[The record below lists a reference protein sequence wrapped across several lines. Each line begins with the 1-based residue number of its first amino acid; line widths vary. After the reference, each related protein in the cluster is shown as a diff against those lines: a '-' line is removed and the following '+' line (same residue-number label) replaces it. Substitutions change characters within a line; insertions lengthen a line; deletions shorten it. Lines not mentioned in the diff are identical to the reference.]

1 MPKPNFAWKD
11 TLSQATNLLQSLPAR
26 LSKKTF
32 SIKVL
37 LITFGIILLSQLLL
51 WISMQWEY
59 YQTAEKQALQ
69 KLETIANE
77 QASQLNDEILQAQ
90 RGVER
95 LKGAVQWILEKTP
108 NPEVRNSFLQHWM
121 TDNLRQ
127 SSHVMSFY
135 VALEKET
142 SKQYFEKN
150 AVLNILYKDTPRNRQ
165 TESKKF
171 HYKSWFDGNYLS
183 NEREARYHLS
193 KENDKVQFSPFYFD
207 KNYLRESIMTVSQS
221 FFNAG
226 KFQGVVGSDILADN
240 LFADIQK
247 YRIGNTGGMA
257 LFNHQTGLLLTETV
271 SEHNGDS
278 NTPAKNL
285 LGQRN
290 RMQYNIFSSTQ
301 QKIWQNILKQPIT
314 HLQFNGDDGKR
325 YILISRPIK
334 NTHLTLLIFQQDSE
348 LYVIENIDGYF
359 GWTVVIFI
367 LGIAVISLKYVQVEK
382 PLLDLSKTLSQGPVQ
397 VESGEWIWEFPQQG
411 TLEIKTISNKLHQ
424 MLALQLIQAKE
435 MMTREE
441 ENIAELKVCQQ
452 QSISQVSI
460 LDKMGERLKETEAA
474 LHYYKVLAQK
484 YDKYVQQ
491 TKVDMQK
498 LKAFAQKAKVESGM
512 YRQKADDANKTRNR
526 FLANMSHELRT
537 PMNAI
542 IGYTEILQEDADEFG
557 YLELVPDLQK
567 IHGASFHMLDL
578 INNLFDLSKIESSR
592 MDLYLETFDL
602 VPILQD
608 IAATVQP
615 LVEHQ
620 GNILKLNLEGAL
632 GTMTTDLAKIR
643 QMLMNLLNNAGRFSK
658 QGVITLS
665 AQRQK
670 HHQMDWITL
679 KVSDEGIGM
688 STEQV
693 QQLRLFFADLKNS
706 GGQVY
711 TQKVG
716 LTLTMQFCRLMGGT
730 FDVESHSGEGTTFI
744 MQIPADVSLLQL
756 TN

>member
-11 TLSQATNLLQSLPAR
+11 LLSQALNFLQSLPAQ

-32 SIKVL
+32 SIKAL
-37 LITFGIILLSQLLL
+37 LIAFGTILLAQLLL
-51 WISMQWEY
+51 WITMQWGY
-59 YQTAEKQALQ
+59 YQTAEKQSLQ
-69 KLETIANE
+69 KLETLADE
-77 QASQLNDEILQAQ
+77 HALQLNNEILQVQ

-108 NPEVRNSFLQHWM
+108 NPDVRNTFLQHWM

-127 SSHVMSFY
+127 SGYTMSFY
-135 VALEKET
+135 VALEKEAA
-142 SKQYFEKN
+142 KQYFEKN
-150 AVLNILYKDTPRNRQ
+150 ALLNILYKDAPRNRQ

-183 NEREARYHLS
+183 NEREVRYHLS

-221 FFNAG
+221 FFSSG
-226 KFQGVVGSDILADN
+226 KFQGVIGSDILADN

-247 YRIGNTGGMA
+247 VRIGKTGGVA
-257 LFNHQTGLLLTETV
+257 LFDNQTGLLLTETI
-271 SEHNGDS
+271 SEHNGND

-290 RMQYNIFSSTQ
+290 RMQYNVFNVQQ
-301 QKIWQNILKQPIT
+301 QKIWQDVLKQVVT

-325 YILISRPIK
+325 YVLVSRPLK
-334 NTHLTLLIFQQDSE
+334 HSNLTLLIFQQHSE
-348 LYVIENIDGYF
+348 LSAIENIDDYF
-359 GWTVVIFI
+359 MWIVIIFA
-367 LGIAVISLKYVQVEK
+367 LGIAVIVLVYVQVEK
-382 PLLDLSKTLSQGPVQ
+382 PLLELSKILAQGPVQ
-397 VESGEWIWEFPQQG
+397 VESGEWIWEFPHQG
-411 TLEIKTISNKLHQ
+411 TLEIKTMSNELHQ
-424 MLALQLIQAKE
+424 MLALQLIHTKE
-435 MMTREE
+435 MTVHKEE
-441 ENIAELKVCQQ
+441 TLAELKGYKRQHIAQ
-452 QSISQVSI
+452 IAA
-460 LDKMGERLKETEAA
+460 LDKMEGRLKETEAA
-474 LHYYKVLAQK
+474 LHHYKVLAHK
-484 YDKYVQQ
+484 YDKYIQQ
-491 TKVDMQK
+491 TKADMQK
-498 LKAFAQKAKVESGM
+498 LKAFAQKAKVDSAM
-512 YRQKADDANKTRNR
+512 YRQKADDANQTRNR

-608 IAATVQP
+608 IATTVQP

-632 GTMTTDLAKIR
+632 GTMTADLAKIR

-670 HHQMDWITL
+670 HHQIDWIIL
-679 KVSDEGIGM
+679 KISDEGIGM
-688 STEQV
+688 SAEQV
-693 QQLRLFFADLKNS
+693 QQLKHFFADLKNS

-744 MQIPADVSLLQL
+744 MQLPADVSL
-756 TN
+756 

>member
-1 MPKPNFAWKD
+1 MPKPNFAWKN
-11 TLSQATNLLQSLPAR
+11 TLSQALNFLQSLPAQ

-37 LITFGIILLSQLLL
+37 LVAFGTILLAQLLL
-51 WISMQWEY
+51 WITMQWGY
-59 YQTAEKQALQ
+59 YQIAEKQALQ
-69 KLETIANE
+69 KLETLADE
-77 QASQLNDEILQAQ
+77 HALQLNNEILQAQ

-108 NPEVRNSFLQHWM
+108 NPDIRNSFLQNWM

-135 VALEKET
+135 VALEKEV
-142 SKQYFEKN
+142 SKQYFDKN
-150 AVLNILYKDTPRNRQ
+150 AVLNILYKDAPRNRQ
-165 TESKKF
+165 VENKKF

-183 NEREARYHLS
+183 NEREIRYHLS
-193 KENDKVQFSPFYFD
+193 KENDKIQFSPFYFD
-207 KNYLRESIMTVSQS
+207 KNYLRESVMTVSQG
-221 FFNAG
+221 FFAAG
-226 KFQGVVGSDILADN
+226 KFQGVIGSDILADN

-247 YRIGNTGGMA
+247 HRIGNTGGMA
-257 LFNHQTGLLLTETV
+257 LFDHQTGLLLTETV

-278 NTPAKNL
+278 NTPARNL

-290 RMQYNIFSSTQ
+290 RMQYNVFSSAQ
-301 QKIWQNILKQPIT
+301 QKTWQDILKQAGT

-325 YILISRPIK
+325 YILISRPLK
-334 NTHLTLLIFQQDSE
+334 NTHLTLLIFQQDKE
-348 LYVIENIDGYF
+348 LLIIGNVDSYF
-359 GWTVVIFI
+359 GWIVVLFI
-367 LGIAVISLKYVQVEK
+367 LGIAVIALMYVQVEK
-382 PLLDLSKTLSQGPVQ
+382 PLLDLSKVLAQGPVQ
-397 VESGEWIWEFPQQG
+397 VESGEWVWEFPQQG
-411 TLEIKTISNKLHQ
+411 TLEIKAMSDELHQ

-441 ENIAELKVCQQ
+441 DNIAELKACQR
-452 QSISQVSI
+452 QSIAQI
-460 LDKMGERLKETEAA
+460 ATLDKMGERLKETEAA
-474 LHYYKVLAQK
+474 LHHYKVLAQK
-484 YDKYVQQ
+484 YDKYIQQ
-491 TKVDMQK
+491 TKADMQK
-498 LKAFAQKAKVESGM
+498 LKAFAQKAKVDSAN
-512 YRQKADDANKTRNR
+512 YRQKAEDANQTRNR

-608 IAATVQP
+608 IATTVQP

-632 GTMTTDLAKIR
+632 GTMTADLAKIR

-670 HHQMDWITL
+670 HHQMDWIIL

-693 QQLRLFFADLKNS
+693 QQLRLFFTNLKDS

>member
-11 TLSQATNLLQSLPAR
+11 TLSQAVNFLQVLPAQ
-26 LSKKTF
+26 LSKKNF
-32 SIKVL
+32 SIKAL
-37 LITFGIILLSQLLL
+37 LIAFGTILLAQLLL
-51 WISMQWEY
+51 WISMQWGY
-59 YQTAEKQALQ
+59 YQTAEKQSLQ
-69 KLETIANE
+69 KLETLANE
-77 QASQLNDEILQAQ
+77 QASQLNNEILQAQ

-108 NPEVRNSFLQHWM
+108 NPDVRNSFLQNWM

-127 SSHVMSFY
+127 SGNVMSFY
-135 VALEKET
+135 IALEKET

-150 AVLNILYKDTPRNRQ
+150 AVLNILYKDAPRNRQ
-165 TESKKF
+165 SESKKF

-183 NEREARYHLS
+183 NEREVRYHLS
-193 KENDKVQFSPFYFD
+193 KENDKIQFSPFYFD

-221 FFNAG
+221 FFSAG
-226 KFQGVVGSDILADN
+226 KFQGVIGTDILADN

-247 YRIGNTGGMA
+247 HRIGNTGGMA
-257 LFNHQTGLLLTETV
+257 LFDNQTGLLLTETV
-271 SEHNGDS
+271 SEHNANDVI
-278 NTPAKNL
+278 PAKNL

-290 RMQYNIFSSTQ
+290 RMQYNVFSTTQ
-301 QKIWQNILKQPIT
+301 QKTWQDILKQAVT
-314 HLQFNGDDGKR
+314 HPQFNGDDGKR
-325 YILISRPIK
+325 YILISRPLK
-334 NTHLTLLIFQQDSE
+334 YANLTLLIFQQDSE
-348 LYVIENIDGYF
+348 LYAMENIDGYF
-359 GWTVVIFI
+359 GWVVVIFI
-367 LGIAVISLKYVQVEK
+367 LGIAIIALMYVQVEK
-382 PLLDLSKTLSQGPVQ
+382 PLLDLSKILAQGPVQ
-397 VESGEWIWEFPQQG
+397 VESGEWVWEFPQQG
-411 TLEIKTISNKLHQ
+411 TLEIKTMSDELHQ
-424 MLALQLIQAKE
+424 MLALQLMQAKE
-435 MMTREE
+435 MMAREE
-441 ENIAELKVCQQ
+441 ENIAELKECQQ
-452 QSISQVSI
+452 QSISQI
-460 LDKMGERLKETEAA
+460 AALDKTKERLKETEASLHHYKA
-474 LHYYKVLAQK
+474 LVQK
-484 YDKYVQQ
+484 YDKYIQQ
-491 TKVDMQK
+491 TKADVQK
-498 LKAFAQKAKVESGM
+498 LKAFAQKAKVDSAM
-512 YRQKADDANKTRNR
+512 YRQKADDANQTRNR

-608 IAATVQP
+608 IATTVQP

-632 GTMTTDLAKIR
+632 GTMTADLAKIR

-670 HHQMDWITL
+670 HHQIDWIIL

-688 STEQV
+688 SVEQV
-693 QQLRLFFADLKNS
+693 QQLRLFFADLKDS

>member
-11 TLSQATNLLQSLPAR
+11 TLSQAINILQSLPAQ

-37 LITFGIILLSQLLL
+37 LIAFGIILLAQLLL
-51 WISMQWEY
+51 WIAMQWGY

-69 KLETIANE
+69 KLETLANE
-77 QASQLNDEILQAQ
+77 RALQLNNEILQAQ
-90 RGVER
+90 RSVER

-108 NPEVRNSFLQHWM
+108 NPEVRNTFLQHWM
-121 TDNLRQ
+121 TDNLRH
-127 SSHVMSFY
+127 SGHVMSLY
-135 VALEKET
+135 VALEKEAA
-142 SKQYFEKN
+142 KQYFEKN
-150 AVLNILYKDTPRNRQ
+150 AVLNILYKDAPRNRQ
-165 TESKKF
+165 AESKKF
-171 HYKSWFDGNYLS
+171 HYKSWYDGNYLS
-183 NEREARYHLS
+183 NEREARFHLS
-193 KENDKVQFSPFYFD
+193 KENDKIQFSPFYFD
-207 KNYLRESIMTVSQS
+207 KNYLRESIMTISQG
-221 FFNAG
+221 FFSTG
-226 KFQGVVGSDILADN
+226 RFQGVVGADILADN

-247 YRIGNTGGMA
+247 HRIGKTGGMA
-257 LFNHQTGLLLTETV
+257 LFDNETGLLLTETIN
-271 SEHNGDS
+271 EHNAES
-278 NTPAKNL
+278 TPAKNL

-290 RMQYNIFSSTQ
+290 RMQYNVFSSVQ
-301 QKIWQNILKQPIT
+301 QKIWQEVLKQTMI
-314 HLQFNGDDGKR
+314 HSQFNGDDGKR
-325 YILISRPIK
+325 YTLISRPFK
-334 NTHLTLLIFQQDSE
+334 NTNLTLLIFQQDSE
-348 LYVIENIDGYF
+348 LHIMENIDDYF
-359 GWTVVIFI
+359 GWSVVIFI
-367 LGIAVISLKYVQVEK
+367 LGIAIIVLMYVQVEK
-382 PLLDLSKTLSQGPVQ
+382 PLQDLSKILAQGPHQ
-397 VESGEWIWEFPQQG
+397 VESGEWVWEFPEQG
-411 TLEIKTISNKLHQ
+411 ALEIKTMSDELHQ

-435 MMTREE
+435 MTSREE
-441 ENIAELKVCQQ
+441 ENITELKSCQK
-452 QSISQVSI
+452 QSISQLAA
-460 LDKMGERLKETEAA
+460 LDKMEEHLKGTEASMH
-474 LHYYKVLAQK
+474 HYKALAQK
-484 YDKYVQQ
+484 YDKYIQQ
-491 TKVDMQK
+491 TKATMQK
-498 LKAFAQKAKVESGM
+498 LKIFVQKAKVDSAM
-512 YRQKADDANKTRNR
+512 YRQKADNASQTRNR

-608 IAATVQP
+608 IATTVQP

-632 GTMTTDLAKIR
+632 GTMTADLAKIR

-658 QGVITLS
+658 QGVVTLS
-665 AQRQK
+665 VRRQK
-670 HHQMDWITL
+670 HPQMDWIIL

-688 STEQV
+688 STEQI

-716 LTLTMQFCRLMGGT
+716 LTLTMQLCRLMGGS
-730 FDVESHSGEGTTFI
+730 FDVESQSGEGTTFI
-744 MQIPADVSLLQL
+744 MQIPADVSLL
-756 TN
+756 